1 MFNARE
7 IRSILVVLLLM
18 GSLNLIH
25 PIIRFN
31 KYGDVRIKLLVVVLC
46 IDSKMLNSLQ
56 NIRGLGSINE

>member
-7 IRSILVVLLLM
+7 IRSILVVFLLM

-46 IDSKMLNSLQ
+46 IDSKMLNSD
-56 NIRGLGSINE
+56 S